1 MIYLQEIVDEIK
13 SDLASGMTYND
24 IRYDDE
30 YIESKIHA
38 ARATLITNYMMKTGK
53 FINDAWVQTLDIRFE
68 TVDTD
73 CDVRTFECPN
83 VISLDG
89 QNDGFIYVGHANGLK
104 PFVRIRKGFTTL
116 TRHSLFNKKTEI
128 MWDFK
133 HLTQGT
139 TVLQFYN
146 DNRLQYVTV
155 RAMFNN
161 PTTIPNFDK
170 ELDHYPVDENLK
182 KDIVEMITLDLLRK
196 TRVPVEQNNDN
207 QTNIPR

>member
-68 TVDTD
+68 AIDDD
-73 CDVRTFECPN
+73 CDIRTFECPN
-83 VISLDG
+83 VITLDG
-89 QNDGFIYVGHANGLK
+89 QNDGFIYVGHANGIK

-116 TRHSLFNKKTEI
+116 TRHSLFSKKTEI

-139 TVLQFYN
+139 NVLQFYN
-146 DNRLQYVTV
+146 DKRLQYVMV

-170 ELDHYPVDENLK
+170 KLDHYPVDENLK

-196 TRVPVEQNNDN
+196 TRVPVEPNNDN
-207 QTNIPR
+207 QTIIPR

>member
-13 SDLASGMTYND
+13 SDLSSGMTYND

-38 ARATLITNYMMKTGK
+38 ARATLITNFMVKMGK

-68 TVDTD
+68 AIDDD

-83 VISLDG
+83 VISVDG
-89 QNDGFIYVGHANGLK
+89 QNDGFVYVGHANGLK
-104 PFVRIRKGFTTL
+104 PYVRIRKGFTTL

-128 MWDFK
+128 MWDYK
-133 HLTQGT
+133 HMTQGT
-139 TVLQFYN
+139 NTLQFYN
-146 DNRLQYVTV
+146 GQRLQYVMV

-170 ELDHYPVDENLK
+170 KVDHYPVDENLK

-196 TRVPVEQNNDN
+196 TRMPVEPNNDN
-207 QTNIPR
+207 QTSIPR

>member
-68 TVDTD
+68 AIDDD

-116 TRHSLFNKKTEI
+116 TRHSLFSKKTEI

-182 KDIVEMITLDLLRK
+182 KDVVEMITLDLLRK
-196 TRVPVEQNNDN
+196 TRVPVEANNDN